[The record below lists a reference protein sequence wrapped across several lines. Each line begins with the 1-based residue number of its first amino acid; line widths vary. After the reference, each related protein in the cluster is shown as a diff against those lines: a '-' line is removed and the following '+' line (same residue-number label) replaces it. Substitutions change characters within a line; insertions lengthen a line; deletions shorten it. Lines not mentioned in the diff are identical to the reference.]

1 MGIKWLCGLAVSGAV
16 VVAACTP
23 GEHLSTRSPTP
34 DYESTVPPSPA
45 PSPMA
50 TIAGISAVTRTPSP
64 THKPAQLPTLLPTSA
79 TSQTLPV
86 TSTPSPMPT
95 ASGDG
100 SYIRRT
106 PFVPLD
112 NPRVLSQQAA
122 TYLGED
128 ELVLGLERQGEARAY
143 PIRMLRF
150 HHIVND
156 TIAGRPVL
164 ITY

>member
-1 MGIKWLCGLAVSGAV
+1 M
-16 VVAACTP
+16 
-23 GEHLSTRSPTP
+23 
-34 DYESTVPPSPA
+34 
-45 PSPMA
+45 
-50 TIAGISAVTRTPSP
+50 
-64 THKPAQLPTLLPTSA
+64 
-79 TSQTLPV
+79 
-86 TSTPSPMPT
+86 
-95 ASGDG
+95 
-100 SYIRRT
+100 
-106 PFVPLD
+106 PLD

-128 ELVLGLERQGEARAY
+128 ELVLVLERQGEARAY